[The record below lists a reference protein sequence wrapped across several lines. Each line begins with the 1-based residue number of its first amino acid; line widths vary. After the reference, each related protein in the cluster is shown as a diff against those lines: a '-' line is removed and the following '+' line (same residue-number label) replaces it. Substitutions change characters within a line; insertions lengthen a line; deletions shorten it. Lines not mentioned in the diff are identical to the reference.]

1 MSNVIEKLDLYT
13 ISCLKLQS
21 ALSTNIL
28 LFLPGSLSH
37 QHTTGGTMCMVHMH
51 PFSSEHCTHHLFG
64 LFIFTYLW
72 WICCLL
78 WKWPATY
85 TQYFALGMQL
95 PPGLQSPFFFL
106 LKRNFHQSHCRKKQ
120 SVVQHTYLQAYV
132 FSALLIWT
140 DR

>member
-1 MSNVIEKLDLYT
+1 MSNVIDKLDLYT

-51 PFSSEHCTHHLFG
+51 PFSSEHCTHHFCLFG

-85 TQYFALGMQL
+85 TQYFALGMQFKYHL
-95 PPGLQSPFFFL
+95 DSSHHFFFHL
-106 LKRNFHQSHCRKKQ
+106 REISLHQSHRRK
-120 SVVQHTYLQAYV
+120 HNL
-132 FSALLIWT
+132 
-140 DR
+140 